1 MSRAG
6 EINRFREDGFPVHPS
21 PPLSRG
27 SPAVAAQQ
35 LRYSD
40 EMVLPSVCPPLVF
53 LCVLALAIFSCS
65 FAGSKKMK
73 KLAGNSSARP
83 PTLVMMMGSLI
94 LPTH

>member
-1 MSRAG
+1 MRYAIALRKNTYSLVKG
-6 EINRFREDGFPVHPS
+6 IGLLDEGGGK
-21 PPLSRG
+21 RG
-27 SPAVAAQQ
+27 GGI
-35 LRYSD
+35 RYSD

-53 LCVLALAIFSCS
+53 LCVLALAIYLCS

-73 KLAGNSSARP
+73 KLVGNSSARP